1 MFCFPLYLLTYS
13 NIFIASANR
22 NRKKVRDV
30 FIVININGNQEN

>member
-1 MFCFPLYLLTYS
+1 MFCFPRYLLTYS

-30 FIVININGNQEN
+30 FIVININGNREN